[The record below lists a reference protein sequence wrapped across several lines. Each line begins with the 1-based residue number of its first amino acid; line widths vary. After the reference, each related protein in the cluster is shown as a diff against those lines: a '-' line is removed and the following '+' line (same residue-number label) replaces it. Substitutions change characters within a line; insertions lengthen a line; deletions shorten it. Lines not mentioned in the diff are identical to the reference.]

1 MIKINNP
8 LLLPFPW
15 NGGIHRLEERKKKKN
30 PERDVNGQPIELRK
44 IGYLPL
50 FLSAKILSPNRNS
63 DSTLFWEK
71 SKNLE
76 ERREEGVLYW
86 SWRGK
91 IGIGISIP
99 RLSRF
104 SFFPSNYL
112 EHHLRGRGAAIR
124 IRDQDNPLSYQ
135 LSSVL
140 QPYLLNTRCVQGWEK
155 SVHVN
160 GKGIR
165 KKGKK
170 ENHWI
175 PVPFFV

>member
-63 DSTLFWEK
+63 DSTLFLEKIEK
-71 SKNLE
+71 SRGE
-76 ERREEGVLYW
+76 EGGGVLYW

-99 RLSRF
+99 SLLLLF
-104 SFFPSNYL
+104 SL
-112 EHHLRGRGAAIR
+112 ELLGTRGRGAAIR

>member
-15 NGGIHRLEERKKKKN
+15 NGGIHRLEERKKKN
-30 PERDVNGQPIELRK
+30 PERGVNGQPIELRK

>member
-63 DSTLFWEK
+63 DSTLFLEKIEK
-71 SKNLE
+71 SRGE
-76 ERREEGVLYW
+76 EGGGVLYW
-86 SWRGK
+86 SWRDK

-104 SFFPSNYL
+104 SFFPLNYL
-112 EHHLRGRGAAIR
+112 EHAGGARPSEFEIR
-124 IRDQDNPLSYQ
+124 TILYPTSSPPYFNRTYLTHDVFKGGKNPF
-135 LSSVL
+135 
-140 QPYLLNTRCVQGWEK
+140 TWTERE
-155 SVHVN
+155 
-160 GKGIR
+160 
-165 KKGKK
+165 
-170 ENHWI
+170 
-175 PVPFFV
+175 

>member
-15 NGGIHRLEERKKKKN
+15 NGGIHRLEERKKKN

-44 IGYLPL
+44 IGYPFPL
-50 FLSAKILSPNRNS
+50 SVSIRKNFIPNRNS
-63 DSTLFWEK
+63 DSTLFREK

-99 RLSRF
+99 SLLLLF
-104 SFFPSNYL
+104 SL
-112 EHHLRGRGAAIR
+112 ELLGTRGRGAAIR

>member
-63 DSTLFWEK
+63 DSTLFREK

-76 ERREEGVLYW
+76 ERREEASFIDPGEVRSESEFLFL
-86 SWRGK
+86 
-91 IGIGISIP
+91 P
-99 RLSRF
+99 CF

-112 EHHLRGRGAAIR
+112 EHAGGARPSEFEIR
-124 IRDQDNPLSYQ
+124 TILYPTSSPPYFNRTYLTHDVFKDGKNPF
-135 LSSVL
+135 
-140 QPYLLNTRCVQGWEK
+140 TWTERE
-155 SVHVN
+155 
-160 GKGIR
+160 
-165 KKGKK
+165 
-170 ENHWI
+170 
-175 PVPFFV
+175 

>member
-15 NGGIHRLEERKKKKN
+15 NGGIHRLEERKKKN

-44 IGYLPL
+44 IGYLCPC
-50 FLSAKILSPNRNS
+50 FYPQKFYPQIEIPIRRF
-63 DSTLFWEK
+63 FWEK

-99 RLSRF
+99 SLLLLF
-104 SFFPSNYL
+104 SL
-112 EHHLRGRGAAIR
+112 ELLGTRGRGAAIR

>member
-63 DSTLFWEK
+63 DSTLFREK

-76 ERREEGVLYW
+76 ERREEASFIDPGEIRSESEFLFLAYRASPSFPRITWNTIYAGGARPSEFEIRTILYPT
-86 SWRGK
+86 SSPPYFNRTYLTHDVFKGGK
-91 IGIGISIP
+91 
-99 RLSRF
+99 
-104 SFFPSNYL
+104 
-112 EHHLRGRGAAIR
+112 
-124 IRDQDNPLSYQ
+124 NPF
-135 LSSVL
+135 
-140 QPYLLNTRCVQGWEK
+140 TWTERE
-155 SVHVN
+155 
-160 GKGIR
+160 
-165 KKGKK
+165 
-170 ENHWI
+170 
-175 PVPFFV
+175 

>member
-15 NGGIHRLEERKKKKN
+15 NGGIHRLEERKKKN

-99 RLSRF
+99 SLLLLF
-104 SFFPSNYL
+104 SL
-112 EHHLRGRGAAIR
+112 ELLGTRGRGAAIR